1 MAVFCSIAMAG
12 AETLDQIHIGFFQA
26 LKKLPGIGGQRFDI
40 AALAFG
46 IQGVEGQGGFT
57 GPGQTGDHHQLVA
70 RQTKADVFEVVLPGP
85 FDIDGVYGRHGI
97 GSVDGMRFMI
107 KVVRRLWGGGQA
119 VQPSGLVC
127 CQGDGRHH
135 ALR

>member
-1 MAVFCSIAMAG
+1 MSREAWGAFHDRFDHLIDGLGNNRFAAAVAVRNSGSGIQQPDEVVNFGYRAYRRTGVVDGGFLLDSNG
-12 AETLDQIHIGFFQA
+12 RTETLDQIHIGFFQA

-70 RQTKADVFEVVLPGP
+70 RQTKADVF
-85 FDIDGVYGRHGI
+85 
-97 GSVDGMRFMI
+97 
-107 KVVRRLWGGGQA
+107 
-119 VQPSGLVC
+119 
-127 CQGDGRHH
+127 
-135 ALR
+135 